1 MEQYGISFK
10 DSEGNV
16 KDFAGIID
24 TLNEGLGD
32 LSSADKTKAI
42 SQIFGQIPMAGILNL
57 MNAGG
62 DQIREMTESLENCN
76 GTAQEM
82 ADIKLDTLMG
92 QWKQF
97 KAEVSASSVEIGE
110 ALSPIAKDF
119 VEYLRT
125 KVPDVKNKIIGIAE
139 YLSAN
144 SDKVASFA
152 SGAFKIGGAL
162 MALSAVGKVAGSISS
177 IVGAVGGLSG
187 LLNPVTAAIVGC
199 TAAFGLLY
207 AKSDEF
213 RGNFKSIV
221 SDLGKDFS
229 ELTKSFTEFMNT
241 EVSSEGDT
249 IGGFFKNIG
258 TTLGT
263 FGMNFFKNGAEGVK
277 NLVAGDLDLLGGFF
291 SNGLN
296 GLPDFERMKKG
307 IYQMGDA
314 ARQIFMPLVDPVS
327 NTVKT
332 RKENVINTEAAK
344 YTDGNGVPESV
355 LKSETITKTIDIQVN
370 TSGAEE
376 YEQQLNH
383 IKDLY
388 SELTN
393 GGTTEIKVDTLE
405 AQQKYADLLSTMQE
419 LPEGFDI
426 SVAFSGNE
434 EAIANLQEFK
444 NAADEASALGVDI
457 SMTSTGG
464 EEILSQTGEIT
475 GAVEGVP
482 SSHDTTFSSSGG
494 AAVISEA
501 NSVAA
506 AVNSIP
512 SSKTVTI
519 SVSRV
524 GDASVNVAEN
534 AMGDSFFNGGLTTV
548 AENGYEIINLSK
560 GASIFSHGDSKEILN
575 NYYKNQ
581 TAAARAF
588 GEGISGVQLNRGSN
602 TVGAN
607 LTFNISGKNSKEITR
622 EVAMQLNEVLM
633 SLGA

>member
-1 MEQYGISFK
+1 
-10 DSEGNV
+10 
-16 KDFAGIID
+16 
-24 TLNEGLGD
+24 
-32 LSSADKTKAI
+32 
-42 SQIFGQIPMAGILNL
+42 
-57 MNAGG
+57 
-62 DQIREMTESLENCN
+62 
-76 GTAQEM
+76 
-82 ADIKLDTLMG
+82 
-92 QWKQF
+92 
-97 KAEVSASSVEIGE
+97 
-110 ALSPIAKDF
+110 
-119 VEYLRT
+119 
-125 KVPDVKNKIIGIAE
+125 
-139 YLSAN
+139 
-144 SDKVASFA
+144 
-152 SGAFKIGGAL
+152 
-162 MALSAVGKVAGSISS
+162 
-177 IVGAVGGLSG
+177 
-187 LLNPVTAAIVGC
+187 
-199 TAAFGLLY
+199 
-207 AKSDEF
+207 
-213 RGNFKSIV
+213 
-221 SDLGKDFS
+221 
-229 ELTKSFTEFMNT
+229 
-241 EVSSEGDT
+241 
-249 IGGFFKNIG
+249 
-258 TTLGT
+258 
-263 FGMNFFKNGAEGVK
+263 
-277 NLVAGDLDLLGGFF
+277 
-291 SNGLN
+291 
-296 GLPDFERMKKG
+296 
-307 IYQMGDA
+307 MGDA

-332 RKENVINTEAAK
+332 RKENVINTESAK
-344 YTDGNGVPESV
+344 YTDGNGVPEGV

-475 GAVEGVP
+475 SAVEGVP

-519 SVSRV
+519 SVEKV

-548 AENGYEIINLSK
+548 SEAGYEIISLGK

-622 EVAMQLNEVLM
+622 EVAMQLNEVLI

>member
-1 MEQYGISFK
+1 
-10 DSEGNV
+10 
-16 KDFAGIID
+16 
-24 TLNEGLGD
+24 
-32 LSSADKTKAI
+32 
-42 SQIFGQIPMAGILNL
+42 
-57 MNAGG
+57 
-62 DQIREMTESLENCN
+62 
-76 GTAQEM
+76 
-82 ADIKLDTLMG
+82 
-92 QWKQF
+92 
-97 KAEVSASSVEIGE
+97 
-110 ALSPIAKDF
+110 
-119 VEYLRT
+119 
-125 KVPDVKNKIIGIAE
+125 
-139 YLSAN
+139 
-144 SDKVASFA
+144 
-152 SGAFKIGGAL
+152 
-162 MALSAVGKVAGSISS
+162 
-177 IVGAVGGLSG
+177 
-187 LLNPVTAAIVGC
+187 
-199 TAAFGLLY
+199 
-207 AKSDEF
+207 
-213 RGNFKSIV
+213 
-221 SDLGKDFS
+221 
-229 ELTKSFTEFMNT
+229 
-241 EVSSEGDT
+241 
-249 IGGFFKNIG
+249 
-258 TTLGT
+258 
-263 FGMNFFKNGAEGVK
+263 
-277 NLVAGDLDLLGGFF
+277 
-291 SNGLN
+291 
-296 GLPDFERMKKG
+296 
-307 IYQMGDA
+307 MGDA

-332 RKENVINTEAAK
+332 RKENAINTEAAK

-355 LKSETITKTIDIQVN
+355 LKSETITKTIEIQVN

-482 SSHDTTFSSSGG
+482 SSHDTAFSSSGG

-548 AENGYEIINLSK
+548 AENGYLIM
-560 GASIFSHGDSKEILN
+560 
-575 NYYKNQ
+575 
-581 TAAARAF
+581 AA
-588 GEGISGVQLNRGSN
+588 
-602 TVGAN
+602 
-607 LTFNISGKNSKEITR
+607 
-622 EVAMQLNEVLM
+622 
-633 SLGA
+633 